1 MSIRVID
8 TEATCRNMKSILEER
23 GITPKEVQ
31 RALQLDSVQAVYK
44 WISPKNKTMPSL
56 DSLVQLANFLDCGIE
71 DILVMKEID
80 VGDKEI

>member
-8 TEATCRNMKSILEER
+8 TEATCRNIKSILEER

-44 WISPKNKTMPSL
+44 WISPRNKTMPSL
-56 DSLVQLANFLDCGIE
+56 DSLVQFANFLNCGIE
-71 DILVMKEID
+71 DILVLKEVD
-80 VGDKEI
+80 VDKEI

>member
-8 TEATCRNMKSILEER
+8 TEATCRNIKSILEER

>member
-8 TEATCRNMKSILEER
+8 TEATCRNIKSILEER

-56 DSLVQLANFLDCGIE
+56 DSLVQLANFLNCGIE
-71 DILVMKEID
+71 DILVMKGIN
-80 VGDKEI
+80 VDKEI

>member
-8 TEATCRNMKSILEER
+8 TEATCRNIRSILEER

-56 DSLVQLANFLDCGIE
+56 DSLVQLANFLNCGIE
-71 DILVMKEID
+71 DILVMKEIN
-80 VGDKEI
+80 VDKEI

>member
-8 TEATCRNMKSILEER
+8 TEATCRNIKSILEER

-44 WISPKNKTMPSL
+44 WISPRNKTMPSL
-56 DSLVQLANFLDCGIE
+56 DSLVQLANFLNCGIE
-71 DILVMKEID
+71 DILVMKE
-80 VGDKEI
+80 VNVDKEI

>member
-8 TEATCRNMKSILEER
+8 TEATCRNIKSILEER

-56 DSLVQLANFLDCGIE
+56 DSLVQLANFLNCGIE
-71 DILVMKEID
+71 DILVMKEIN
-80 VGDKEI
+80 VDKEI

>member
-8 TEATCRNMKSILEER
+8 TEATCRNIKSILEER

-44 WISPKNKTMPSL
+44 WISPRNKTMPSL
-56 DSLVQLANFLDCGIE
+56 DSLVQLANFLNCRIE
-71 DILVMKEID
+71 DILVMKE
-80 VGDKEI
+80 VNVDKEI

>member
-8 TEATCRNMKSILEER
+8 TEATCRNIKSILEER

-56 DSLVQLANFLDCGIE
+56 DSLVQLANFLNCGIE
-71 DILVMKEID
+71 DILVMKEIN
-80 VGDKEI
+80 VDKELI

>member
-8 TEATCRNMKSILEER
+8 NEATCSNIKRILEER
-23 GITPKEVQ
+23 SITPKEVQ
-31 RALQLDSVQAVYK
+31 KALQFDSVQAVYK
-44 WISPKNKTMPSL
+44 WISPKSKTMPSL

-80 VGDKEI
+80 VDDKEI

>member
-1 MSIRVID
+1 MCNVDSYTMS
-8 TEATCRNMKSILEER
+8 T
-23 GITPKEVQ
+23 
-31 RALQLDSVQAVYK
+31 LQLDSVQAVYK

>member
-8 TEATCRNMKSILEER
+8 TEATCRNIKSILEER

-44 WISPKNKTMPSL
+44 WISPRNKTMPSL